1 MEVDESE
8 AQTKKV
14 LKKLAQLHG
23 LNRADTDPE
32 LFRPWQDFQRSLA
45 LGETRVQVPYAE
57 VLAEMFG
64 SYRHPRLRRD
74 FDQLLSAI
82 KAHALLHR
90 KHCRRAEDGS
100 LLADI
105 SNDYAAVRPLMA
117 EFMASAAEVRL
128 RKRIRETVEVVRE
141 LTSGPRTANASVRLV
156 AGKLRV
162 DEQTARRHLHE
173 AEEAGYLINTE
184 ERKNR
189 PALYQLTPQP
199 PDDPDYELLPT
210 VKELRREWKRRSNR
224 AEPQSEKK
232 TPKAGKS
239 AD

>member
-1 MEVDESE
+1 MTTVKQGDRLVGITIEKDGPVTFLVTTTKARLNAENETRLVRMEVDESE

-57 VLAEMFG
+57 VLADMFG
-64 SYRHPRLRRD
+64 SYRRPRLRRA

-128 RKRIRETVEVVRE
+128 RKRIRETVEV
-141 LTSGPRTANASVRLV
+141 
-156 AGKLRV
+156 
-162 DEQTARRHLHE
+162 
-173 AEEAGYLINTE
+173 
-184 ERKNR
+184 
-189 PALYQLTPQP
+189 
-199 PDDPDYELLPT
+199 
-210 VKELRREWKRRSNR
+210 
-224 AEPQSEKK
+224 
-232 TPKAGKS
+232 
-239 AD
+239 